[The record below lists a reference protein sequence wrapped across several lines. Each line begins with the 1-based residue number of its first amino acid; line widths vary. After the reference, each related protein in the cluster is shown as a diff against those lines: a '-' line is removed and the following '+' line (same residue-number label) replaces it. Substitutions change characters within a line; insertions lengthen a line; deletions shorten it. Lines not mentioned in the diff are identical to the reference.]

1 MTRTPTESQNLYTAS
16 IGIDRV
22 PLPLLEALMVATWSS
37 GFVGMRFSADYAPVY
52 LVILWRFITLLLGLF
67 PFVARE
73 IWRTPFRNLLRQLV
87 IGALAMAGY
96 LAGVAGGIQQG
107 VPAGLAAL
115 VADLLPLGVVL
126 ISAFA
131 FRERNPAAVW
141 AGLTLGVAGTLLVGR
156 DAVLLGKAPAWAY
169 GLPVAGMLSLAVATV
184 WQQRTT
190 THNDGLSPLGMLWL
204 QSLVSAPIFL
214 GLQALQGQ
222 VMPLMS
228 FGFAASVAWT
238 AIFATVG
245 GCGLYWLCLRRSSPA
260 RVMSVLFLSPPVTM
274 IWAWAMFGEPL
285 SGSMAI
291 GTAISALGMML
302 VIRDGRKQ
310 AA

>member
-1 MTRTPTESQNLYTAS
+1 MTRTPTESQNLHTAS

-52 LVILWRFITLLLGLF
+52 LVILWRFIMLSLGLF

-73 IWRTPFRNLLRQLV
+73 IRRAPFRDLLRQLL

-126 ISAFA
+126 ISTFA
-131 FRERNPAAVW
+131 FRERNPTAVW
-141 AGLTLGVAGTLLVGR
+141 AGLTLGVTGTLLVGR

-228 FGFAASVAWT
+228 FEFAASVAWT

-260 RVMSVLFLSPPVTM
+260 RVTSVLFLSPPVTM